1 MYPFAMRQL
10 LTVNYC
16 LDLIMKVWVPTELS
30 AQVNLGCDSHQTIHN
45 YNLYVATFL
54 GFGGNA
60 ARDRYTELV
69 ITQNKTLDTD
79 V

>member
-1 MYPFAMRQL
+1 MRQL
-10 LTVNYC
+10 LTVKCC
-16 LDLIMKVWVPTELS
+16 LNLFMKVWVPAELS

-60 ARDRYTELV
+60 ARNRYTELV
-69 ITQNKTLDTD
+69 ITQNKTLDID